1 MEPID
6 SKKNEVKL
14 EVILSYMLIAGVIIS
29 LSLMFVG
36 IILFYIN
43 TGNLNISRSP
53 EMFIQGKNFFNF
65 IFELLQGQK
74 LQSPSI
80 SFMVA
85 GTIVL
90 MLTPFIRVVASLI
103 YFAVVKDLKYV
114 FITFIVLVILTISLS
129 VH

>member
-1 MEPID
+1 MEPLN

-14 EVILSYMLIAGVIIS
+14 EIILSYTLIAGVIIS
-29 LSLMFVG
+29 LSLMIIG

-53 EMFIQGKNFFNF
+53 GMFIQGKNFFNF

-74 LQSPSI
+74 LQTPSI

-85 GTIVL
+85 GAIVL

-103 YFAVVKDLKYV
+103 YFAVAKDLKYV
-114 FITFIVLVILTISLS
+114 FITFIVLAILTISLS
-129 VH
+129 MH